1 MHASASSALIVADP
15 RHADPALGRGARRS
29 WSATAC
35 ARRFGGITA
44 IQDISLT
51 LRDGEILGLI
61 GHNGAG
67 KTTFFDCV
75 SGFLPLDGGRIRL
88 GGVDIDTW
96 PATCAPP
103 PGWAAPSRRRAC
115 SRR

>member
-1 MHASASSALIVADP
+1 M
-15 RHADPALGRGARRS
+15 RK
-29 WSATAC
+29 T
-35 ARRFGGITA
+35 FGGITA
-44 IQDISLT
+44 VEDISLD

-75 SGFLPLDGGRIRL
+75 SGFLALDGGRIRL
-88 GGVDIDTW
+88 GGVDIDAW
-96 PATCAPP
+96 PAHLRAR
-103 PGWAAPSRRRAC
+103 PGSGAPSRRPGS

>member
-1 MHASASSALIVADP
+1 M
-15 RHADPALGRGARRS
+15 RK
-29 WSATAC
+29 T
-35 ARRFGGITA
+35 FGGITA
-44 IQDISLT
+44 IEDISLT

-96 PATCAPP
+96 PAHMR
-103 PGWAAPSRRRAC
+103 AAAGLGGPSKRRGC